1 MFFNNTCS
9 CSPLSFCQLSTYRI
23 LPFYTPENEVE
34 GVWELLC
41 LFVCLPVCLCRFVSG
56 PKLLIC
62 FDIGLPYLAYWCITM
77 RRCVAYIHDPNTTL
91 TFDLNVKF
99 IRFLTSAS
107 QARTFFVALTFTYHI
122 WHMIQDVVA
131 YIRDLDTTMT
141 FEFKVR
147 FIGFFTRICV
157 LATSFMFLS

>member
-23 LPFYTPENEVE
+23 LPFYTLENEVE

-41 LFVCLPVCLCRFVSG
+41 LFDCLPVCLCRFVSG

-107 QARTFFVALTFTYHI
+107 QARTFLLLWHSLTIFGTWFRMLLRTFVI
-122 WHMIQDVVA
+122 SIQQWP
-131 YIRDLDTTMT
+131 
-141 FEFKVR
+141 
-147 FIGFFTRICV
+147 
-157 LATSFMFLS
+157 LSSRSGL